1 MLGSA
6 ESLIK
11 VAATLML
18 TTSAMLLSRI
28 RAAYC
33 LCNMQTGGEGMQ
45 TGMYTTAEV
54 TKNLSD
60 AGVKKVN
67 RRALDLWLLGGL
79 AGAYISIAGIVSQVI
94 GHDIADY
101 FGVGITRFI
110 MGSVFTLGLA
120 LVVLAG
126 AELFTGNC
134 LVIISV
140 LDKRISWGKLL
151 RNWVIVWLANGLG
164 SALVVAL
171 TLGSGIGSMNGGA
184 VGEFA
189 ASIAADKL
197 ALPFASVFYKAILA
211 NWLVC
216 LAVWVAG
223 AAKDVAGKVIGMYLP
238 IMGFVAV
245 NLEHS
250 IANMFAIPFGLAQA
264 GNLNVQTLVQFAW
277 RNLVPA
283 TLGNIVGGAIF
294 VGALHWYL
302 FSPLRHTA
310 K

>member
-1 MLGSA
+1 
-6 ESLIK
+6 
-11 VAATLML
+11 
-18 TTSAMLLSRI
+18 
-28 RAAYC
+28 
-33 LCNMQTGGEGMQ
+33 MQ
-45 TGMYTTAEV
+45 TGMYSTAEV
-54 TKNLSD
+54 TNNFSD
-60 AGVKKVN
+60 SGAKKAN

-94 GHDIADY
+94 GHDIAK
-101 FGVGITRFI
+101 FLGVGVTRLI

-134 LVIISV
+134 LIVISV

-151 RNWVIVWLANGLG
+151 RNWAIVWLANALG

-171 TLGSGIGSMNGGA
+171 TMGSGIGSMNGGA

-189 ASIAADKL
+189 ASIAAGKL
-197 ALPFASVFYKAILA
+197 ALPFATVFYKAILA

-216 LAVWVAG
+216 LAVWVAS

-250 IANMFAIPFGLAQA
+250 IANMFAVPFGLAQT
-264 GNLNVQTLVQFAW
+264 GNLNLQTLTQFFL

-283 TLGNIVGGAIF
+283 TLGNIVGGAIL
-294 VGALHWYL
+294 VGFLHWYL
-302 FSPLRHTA
+302 FSPSRQIA
-310 K
+310 KQ